1 MVVLASSI
9 CTKAGKPLLS
19 RQFLPLPKTRIE
31 ALLTAFPK
39 LVPPPNSSSQHTSVE
54 TSDVRYVYQPI
65 DDLVLLLVTNKA
77 SNILQ
82 DIDTLHLFARV
93 VADVCGGRALTD
105 RDIADRAFELLGAF
119 DEVVGLGYREPVGL
133 PQIRGIL
140 EMESHEEKIQE
151 IIARNKEAEAKEELK
166 RRAKQLEMQRREM
179 QRRAGAGATSGGF
192 GGGVSGYSPVPRY
205 EAPSPAPASPALQ
218 TITTSKPA
226 FKSGGLK
233 LGKKKGGADILGAE
247 AEVNS
252 PLLGQTFGA
261 SQESELSAP
270 STPLPSVTKSASD
283 RGNLPPVDE
292 EDVHL
297 TIKEALTASL
307 SRDGGVESMEIKGDM
322 NLLVKD
328 GEYARCAVEL
338 IGGTA
343 NVQFKQH
350 PNVAKF
356 APGAAAKVIRLKD
369 PAKPFPVGHSLGV
382 LKWRYTGKDESV
394 LPLSINA
401 WPTPSNDGTVD
412 VSLEYELTN
421 DAVTLYDVEIDVPL
435 PAGSYPT
442 VTSQAEGSDWELD
455 PGSHAL
461 RWKIRKVSAEDG
473 EREGSLNFVVAGDDA
488 EALFPVSVRF
498 IGQGSLLGVAV
509 KKVGHVSNED
519 VSEDIPYSVDSILSV
534 DEYSV
539 V

>member
-19 RQFLPLPKTRIE
+19 RQFLPLPKTRID
-31 ALLTAFPK
+31 ALLAAFPK
-39 LVPPPNSSSQHTSVE
+39 LVPPPNSSSQHTTLE
-54 TSDVRYVYQPI
+54 TNDVRYVYQPL
-65 DDLVLLLVTNKA
+65 DDLVLLLLTNKS

-82 DIDTLHLFARV
+82 DIDTLHLFARLV
-93 VADVCGGRALTD
+93 HDLCPARTLTD

-119 DEVVGLGYREPVGL
+119 DEVVGLGYREPLGL

-151 IIARNKEAEAKEELK
+151 IISRNKEAEAKEELK

-179 QRRAGAGATSGGF
+179 QRRAPASSGGF
-192 GGGVSGYSPVPRY
+192 GGGASGYSPVPRY
-205 EAPSPAPASPALQ
+205 EAPAPAPTPAAV
-218 TITTSKPA
+218 TSIPSKPA

-233 LGKKKGGADILGAE
+233 LGKKTRGADILGAE
-247 AEVNS
+247 ADVAS

-261 SQESELSAP
+261 SNDAEISAP
-270 STPLPSVTKSASD
+270 PTPSPPTKSTSG
-283 RGNLPPVDE
+283 RGSLPEVEE

-297 TIKEALTASL
+297 VVREALSATL

-322 NLLVKD
+322 NLLVK
-328 GEYARCAVEL
+328 EPEVARCAVEL
-338 IGGTA
+338 AA
-343 NVQFKQH
+343 NATNIQFKQH

-356 APGAAAKVIRLKD
+356 APGAANKIVRLKD
-369 PAKPFPVGHSLGV
+369 PSKPFPVGHSLGV
-382 LKWRYTGKDESV
+382 LKWRYSGKDESI

-421 DAVTLYDVEIDVPL
+421 ETVVLYDVEIDVPL

-442 VTSQAEGSDWELD
+442 VTSQAEGSNWEVD
-455 PGSHAL
+455 PGAHAL
-461 RWKIRKVSAEDG
+461 RWKIPRASNEEG
-473 EREGSLNFVVAGDDA
+473 EREGSLNFVIAGDDA

-509 KKVGHVSNED
+509 KKVGFASAGEG
-519 VSEDIPYSVDSILSV
+519 VSEDLPYSVDSILSV
-534 DEYSV
+534 DDYSV